1 MLDNKALSIF
11 MKINFIEFDVRVI
24 QVDVFEILSQFE
36 ENKLRKWERTSMK
49 VGIIGLGFR
58 LGYLG
63 YVFKAVDPGFEIAG
77 YVDPEPAGLPG
88 LVEQGISAGKAYA
101 SPEEMIANETLDLL
115 MIGSPNH
122 FHLEHIRIGLEAG
135 LKVFCEKPV
144 VTTIEDS
151 IELARLMAKFGHER
165 LMVGLVLRYSPMY
178 RDLLAAQATGVLGNV
193 VSIEA
198 SEHIYPF
205 HGAFFMRDWRR
216 YERYSGSFMLEKCC
230 HDLDLYNGIVGVR
243 PERVASFGGRRS
255 FIPANDPRNEGV
267 NDMTMFHSKP
277 SGWQG
282 SDKVFDSDGDIID
295 YQVAIVEYE
304 NGVGMNF
311 HTNLNV
317 PDQFRR
323 FAIMGSR
330 GMAEGDFIR
339 GYLDI
344 HEVLSGNKVVENK
357 YATRTTLS
365 QHYGADEQ
373 MAADLIAHV
382 RTGQHLPVSTLNAL
396 EAGILA
402 LAMDEARLKRT
413 LVDLRPVWDR
423 FDEAL
428 HGTVA

>member
-1 MLDNKALSIF
+1 
-11 MKINFIEFDVRVI
+11 
-24 QVDVFEILSQFE
+24 
-36 ENKLRKWERTSMK
+36 MK

-63 YVFKAVDPGFEIAG
+63 YVFKAIDERFEIAG
-77 YVDPEPAGLPG
+77 YVDPAPAGLPDLTEKG
-88 LVEQGISAGKAYA
+88 VSPGTAYA
-101 SPEEMIANETLDLL
+101 KPEDLIRNETLDLL

-122 FHLEHIRIGLEAG
+122 LHLDHIRIGLEAG

-144 VTTIEDS
+144 VTTIEQS
-151 IELARLMAKFGHER
+151 LELAALMAKFGHER

-178 RDLLAAQATGVLGNV
+178 RDLLVAQASGALGQI

-198 SEHIYPF
+198 SEHIEPC

-216 YERYSGSFMLEKCC
+216 YERWSGSFMLEKCC
-230 HDLDLYNGIVGVR
+230 HDLDLYNGVVGAR
-243 PERVASFGGRRS
+243 PERVASFGGRKS
-255 FIPANDPRNEGV
+255 FVPANDPAREGV
-267 NDMTMFHSKP
+267 NDLELFYRKP
-277 SGWQG
+277 SGWMG
-282 SDKVFDSDGDIID
+282 ADKVFDSDADIID
-295 YQVAIVEYE
+295 YQVAIVEYA

-323 FAIMGSR
+323 FCVMGSR

-339 GYLDI
+339 GYLDV
-344 HEVLSGNKVVENK
+344 HEMLTGNKLVEKK
-357 YATRTTLS
+357 YAATTALS
-365 QHYGADEQ
+365 QHYGADER

-382 RTGQHLPVSTLNAL
+382 EEGAPLPVSTLNAL

-402 LAMDEARLKRT
+402 LVMDEARKKRT
-413 LVDLRPVWDR
+413 VVDLRPVWDR

-428 HGTVA
+428 AAEAA